1 MRKSRNNGSKDA
13 VKVKGFFRVNI
24 VENSDNGE
32 VKVVGDSGWLKNQVV
47 NLGFQDYLCQTLAG
61 MAGSKTISHVALGT
75 GGAPAASDTSLAG
88 EIMSSTQR
96 KTVSP
101 STIASKTIQFTA
113 AFNSA
118 DSFLTASANLSNIG
132 LFNTTATNGT
142 LFAGNTYASSACAT
156 NQSVNVTYQIR
167 FS

>member
-1 MRKSRNNGSKDA
+1 MPTKTRNKPAKDT
-13 VKVKGFFRVNI
+13 VQVRGFFRLQIVNPDGSI
-24 VENSDNGE
+24 A
-32 VKVVGDSGWLKNQVV
+32 GDSGWRKNQVT
-47 NLGFQDYLCQTLAG
+47 NLGFDQFLCQTLGG
-61 MAGSKTISHVALGT
+61 MAGSKTVSHVALGT

-101 STIASKTIQFTA
+101 STIASKTVQFTA
-113 AFNSA
+113 AFASSA
-118 DSFLTASANLSNIG
+118 SFLTQSSNLSNIG
-132 LFNTTATNGT
+132 LFNTSTGGT
-142 LFAGNTYASSACAT
+142 LFAGNTFTSSACAT

>member
-1 MRKSRNNGSKDA
+1 MATATKKRGSKDS
-13 VKVKGFFRVNI
+13 VKVRGFFRVHI
-24 VENSDNGE
+24 VNPDGSLE
-32 VKVVGDSGWLKNQVV
+32 GDSGWRKNQVV

-75 GGAPAASDTSLAG
+75 GGAPASTDTSLAG

-96 KTVSP
+96 LTVSP

-113 AFNSA
+113 AFLSA
-118 DSFLTASANLSNIG
+118 NSFLTATANLSNVG
-132 LFNTTATNGT
+132 LFNTSSTGT
-142 LFAGNTYASSACAT
+142 LFAGNTYTSSACAT